1 MSMFKSLPFASG
13 ISVRLLQTLFC
24 LPASQRCISR
34 KGDSPY
40 TSVDSERYSSL
51 VKSVLASKVSSQ
63 TPATIQAEDEQIFG
77 PVVKAQTPSRPE
89 LKLPKAKH
97 PFLLGKITPETE
109 EIESEL
115 PARFVLNRDRNS
127 SMSSVTRILQATLSP
142 EQLFYL
148 ERWKRMMIAELGEEG
163 FKQYTKNL
171 FRQGQ
176 LFHSALEKVLISKTP
191 RQDEPHPPDVQ
202 GYMESISSILEDIRA
217 VRAIESS
224 VQHSILN
231 YLGIVDCV
239 ARYRGVLCLIEWK
252 TSEKPKPFLSNT
264 YDNPV
269 QVAAYAGALNSDGR
283 YKFQV
288 ENGLIVVAYKDGSPA
303 HAHQLN
309 CELMSV
315 FWEKWLI
322 RLEEFKE
329 KRSTER

>member
-269 QVAAYAGALNSDGR
+269 QVAAYAGGEWPYSSCLQGWVTCTCTSIKLRAD
-283 YKFQV
+283 V
-288 ENGLIVVAYKDGSPA
+288 
-303 HAHQLN
+303 
-309 CELMSV
+309 SV
-315 FWEKWLI
+315 LGKMADSLGGVQ
-322 RLEEFKE
+322 RKE
-329 KRSTER
+329 IH